1 MNNESSST
9 PEDSGSPPAAG
20 TPSVP
25 LLPVSEQPLWS
36 RMRDRYSQPR
46 TRARIWRVAFWASAL
61 YVLLF
66 TAVWDVLC
74 GLVIG
79 GAFLLVHLG
88 TPADERPN
96 YRPYVYE
103 HPTFRAMCDFSNR
116 VAELTHP
123 LISDEAMIAH
133 WKKHHKEWEAAV
145 ANAPGGNKTRK
156 EYERFWKHLNE
167 IGLEKLH
174 YDPSDHPERFAN
186 LTPLDSL
193 GSNQAHFRPC
203 TGRGGSLKGYRFY
216 PQDAPVILGDQV
228 LTASSLE
235 FARANKFQPEG
246 NLLVESNDRSHYTYS
261 MRPLS
266 AHWFIMRWE

>member
-1 MNNESSST
+1 MSNESSNT
-9 PEDSGSPPAAG
+9 PEDSGLP
-20 TPSVP
+20 
-25 LLPVSEQPLWS
+25 PVSGLSFWS
-36 RMRDRYSQPR
+36 RLRSNFRQPK
-46 TRARIWRVAFWASAL
+46 TKARIWRTALWLSAV
-61 YVLLF
+61 YVLFF

-123 LISDEAMIAH
+123 LISDETMIAH

-145 ANAPGGNKTRK
+145 ANYPSGKPE
-156 EYERFWKHLNE
+156 EYARFQRQLKE
-167 IGLEKLH
+167 IGLEDIH
-174 YDPSDHPERFAN
+174 YDPSPHPERFAN
-186 LTPLDSL
+186 LTPLASL

-216 PQDAPVILGDQV
+216 PQDAPVILGNQV
-228 LTASSLE
+228 MKASSLE
-235 FARANKFQPEG
+235 FAKANKLQPEG
-246 NLLVESNDRSHYTYS
+246 VLLVESNDRSHYVYS